1 MPDSARSRFGKNFLV
16 EPSGTKLADEELRL
30 LEWLQPS
37 AIMLRKRNFLEGV
50 DYSEWLTAY
59 ETLLSQCRQVI
70 EHESLIVSIDH
81 EGGRVIRP
89 PEPITRF
96 PYAARWGDSSAAVAT
111 AMSEELRSLGV
122 NVNFAPV
129 ADIHSNPE
137 NPVINE
143 RAFGRTPEDVSRRA
157 VEFALALQNGGIAPC
172 AKHFPGHGDTKVDSH
187 WQLPVVDLSLQEL
200 RNRELRPFQ
209 ALIDAGVQMIMTAH
223 IVFPQIDAENK
234 ATVSRKILNDILR
247 EEMGFKGVVIADALG
262 MAAAVD
268 TLTQRQTVAKA
279 INAGLDIF
287 LVAGDGVGISDAV
300 NMAKLMEEAVAYGEV
315 EPSVIEASQHRV
327 DSFCKLLPQYSV
339 QALSSEVLEQNRL
352 LSEKL
357 SQSQL
362 WSSEFDLSLPG
373 FE

>member
-1 MPDSARSRFGKNFLV
+1 MPDSARCRFGKNFLV

-37 AIMLRKRNFLEGV
+37 AIMLRKRNFLEGA

-187 WQLPVVDLSLQEL
+187 WELPVVDLSLQEL

-234 ATVSRKILNDILR
+234 ATVSRKILIDILR

-352 LSEKL
+352 LCEKL

-362 WSSEFDLSLPG
+362 WSSEFTLSLPG

>member
-1 MPDSARSRFGKNFLV
+1 MPDSARCRFGKNFLV

-37 AIMLRKRNFLEGV
+37 AIMLRKRNFLEGA

-362 WSSEFDLSLPG
+362 WSSEFNLSLPG